1 MDMRIIENNK
11 ESGKLSFLLKD
22 SNVTFANTL
31 RRLIVDEVPTMAVDE
46 VEFSDNSSILY
57 DENIAHR
64 IGLIPLKTDLK
75 SYKMIEKPEDR
86 ESLKCALKLVIKAKG
101 PSIVTS
107 GDIKSKDPAVVPINK
122 DFPIVKL
129 LKGQSLE
136 CEATAILGRGK
147 EHAKWAPAHVYY
159 RYKPVLEI
167 GNVKN
172 PEEVVDKTHGNVFEM
187 KGGKLE
193 VNKDNLFKVDLAGA
207 AEEVS
212 NGAIKETHDNDIIF
226 TIESFGQLS
235 AKETILRAIDEF
247 DSMLDEFG
255 DKLKSASS

>member
-1 MDMRIIENNK
+1 MEIRIIENNK
-11 ESGKLSFLLKD
+11 DKGLLSFLLKGT
-22 SNVTFANTL
+22 SPIFANTL

-46 VEFSDNSSILY
+46 IEFSDNSSILY
-57 DENIAHR
+57 DEIIAHR

-86 ESLKCALKLVIKAKG
+86 DSLKCALKLVLKAKG
-101 PSIVTS
+101 PCTVYS
-107 GDIKSKDPAVVPINK
+107 GDIKSKDPAVVPVSK

-129 LKGQSLE
+129 LKGQALE
-136 CEATAILGRGK
+136 LEATAILGRGK
-147 EHAKWAPAHVYY
+147 EHAKWNPGHVYY
-159 RYKPVLEI
+159 RNKPVIEI

-207 AEEVS
+207 AEEIS
-212 NGAIKETHDNDIIF
+212 NGAIKETHDSDIIF
-226 TIESFGQLS
+226 TIESWGQLS
-235 AKETILRAIDEF
+235 CREMILKALDEF
-247 DSMLDEFG
+247 DAMLDEFSE
-255 DKLKSASS
+255 KLKTAS

>member
-1 MDMRIIENNK
+1 MEIRIIENNK

-22 SNVTFANTL
+22 SNATFANTL

-46 VEFSDNSSILY
+46 IEFSDNSSILY
-57 DENIAHR
+57 DEIIAHR

-86 ESLKCALKLVIKAKG
+86 ESLKCTLKLVLKAKG
-101 PSIVTS
+101 PCTVYS
-107 GDIKSKDPAVVPINK
+107 GDIKSKDPAVVPVSK

-136 CEATAILGRGK
+136 FEATAILGRGK
-147 EHAKWAPAHVYY
+147 EHTKWAPAHAYY

-172 PEEVVDKTHGNVFEM
+172 PEEIVDKTHGNVFEM
-187 KGGKLE
+187 KNGKLE

-207 AEEVS
+207 AEELS

-226 TIESFGQLS
+226 TIESWGQLS
-235 AKETILRAIDEF
+235 CKEMILKGLDEF
-247 DSMLDEFG
+247 DAMLDEFSE
-255 DKLKSASS
+255 KLKAVPS

>member
-1 MDMRIIENNK
+1 MEIRVIENNK
-11 ESGKLSFLLKD
+11 ESGKLSFLMKD
-22 SNVTFANTL
+22 SNATVANTL

-57 DENIAHR
+57 DEIIAHR

-86 ESLKCALKLVIKAKG
+86 ESLKCTLKLVLKAKG
-101 PSIVTS
+101 PCTVYS
-107 GDIKSKDPAVVPINK
+107 GDIKSKDPAVVPVSK
-122 DFPIVKL
+122 GFPIVKL
-129 LKGQSLE
+129 LKGQALE
-136 CEATAILGRGK
+136 LEAIAILGRGK
-147 EHAKWAPAHVYY
+147 EHTKWNPGHVYY
-159 RYKPVLEI
+159 RYKPVIEM

-187 KGGKLE
+187 KSGKLD

-207 AEEVS
+207 AEEIS

-226 TIESFGQLS
+226 TMESWGQLS
-235 AKETILRAIDEF
+235 CKEMILKALDEF
-247 DSMLDEFG
+247 DAMLDELSE
-255 DKLKSASS
+255 KLRSA